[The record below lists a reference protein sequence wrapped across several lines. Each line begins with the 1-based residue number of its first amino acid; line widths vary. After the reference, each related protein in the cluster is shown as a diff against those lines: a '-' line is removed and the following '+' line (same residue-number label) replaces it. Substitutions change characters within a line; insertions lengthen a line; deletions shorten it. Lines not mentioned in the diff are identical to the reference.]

1 MRYTFQLVRFGNAM
15 RRSYGEAFAIVL
27 ALGWLGTAA
36 PVSAAGFQVLTA
48 GKIARFENRGDP
60 ARNGG
65 IVVVGRDRALR
76 TLIDPT
82 CPATSSVEF
91 EAYLTSTFRDA
102 VLAHVDLDCA
112 KWSRAGSGYRYSDPN
127 GTVGSIYYARI
138 GLRIEVGGSGFTPI
152 AGPVG
157 FVQAQLTI
165 ADQTLRA
172 RFHNF
177 RRNDAQVVWSRRPST
192 AAALGEA
199 AFWDVL
205 LGDDRSEPHEQK
217 TRQLL
222 ERALRYDPGDG
233 RSHFLLAM
241 LHLYRFAQR
250 VERFDQVSAA
260 ALDEL
265 SAANAAFAHAVPLLW
280 NDAARIGD
288 SRVAGF
294 AAAAKYTQG
303 ALQHDDALREQ
314 GLADLEHAVEVNSF
328 FNVFDYIPV
337 LQLLPPSDP
346 FFQRAFADFTT
357 YLTDPAT
364 LQCVGT
370 QPEICSNAG
379 MAPHN
384 IQGSLTLFGDVYAK
398 GGNLTQA
405 TFWYNLAGAVPDTQ
419 SWLFKPIIDDR
430 RANAAAR
437 VALYA
442 DADPSNDP
450 PVIGMGAEACVNCH
464 SR

>member
-1 MRYTFQLVRFGNAM
+1 MRM
-15 RRSYGEAFAIVL
+15 RALHLYAVAVVL
-27 ALGWLGTAA
+27 AAA
-36 PVSAAGFQVLTA
+36 WFGVAARASAAGFQVLTT
-48 GKIARFENRGDP
+48 GKIARFENRGD
-60 ARNGG
+60 AALNGG
-65 IVVVGRDRALR
+65 VVVVGRDRALQVVH
-76 TLIDPT
+76 DPS
-82 CPATSSVEF
+82 CPATSSVEV
-91 EAYLTSTFRDA
+91 EAYVTSTFRDV
-102 VLAHVDLDCA
+102 VLVQVDLNCTNWTRTA
-112 KWSRAGSGYRYSDPN
+112 SGYRYSDPY
-127 GTVGSIYYARI
+127 GPVRAIYYSRI
-138 GLRIEVGGSGFTPI
+138 GLRIDLGGPDFVPI
-152 AGPVG
+152 VGPVG
-157 FVQAQLTI
+157 YVQAQLQI
-165 ADQTLRA
+165 SDQILRA

-192 AAALGEA
+192 AASLGEA

-205 LGDDRSEPHEQK
+205 LGDDSSEPHEQE

-222 ERALRYDPGDG
+222 ERALRYDRTDG

-250 VERFDQVSAA
+250 VEHFDQVSSE

-265 SAANAAFAHAVPLLW
+265 VAANASFANAVPLLW

-294 AAAAKYTQG
+294 AAASKYTQG
-303 ALQHDDALREQ
+303 ALQHDDALRAQ
-314 GLADLEHAVEVNSF
+314 GLTELEHAVEVNSF

-346 FFQRAFADFTT
+346 LFQRAFADFTT

-379 MAPHN
+379 FAPHN
-384 IQGSLTLFGDVYAK
+384 IQGSLTLFGDIYAK
-398 GGNLTQA
+398 AGNLAQA
-405 TFWYNLAGAVPDTQ
+405 QSWYSLVGLFPDTP
-419 SWLFKPIIDDR
+419 SWPFRSIVDDR
-430 RANAAAR
+430 RANAAQR

-442 DADPSNDP
+442 DDNPSNDP
-450 PVIGMGAEACVNCH
+450 SVIGMGAEACANCH
-464 SR
+464 NR